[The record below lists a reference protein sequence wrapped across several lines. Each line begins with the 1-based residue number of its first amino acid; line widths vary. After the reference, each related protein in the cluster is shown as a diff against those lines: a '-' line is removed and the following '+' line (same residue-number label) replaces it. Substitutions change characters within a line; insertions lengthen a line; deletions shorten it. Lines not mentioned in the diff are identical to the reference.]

1 MRKLRRS
8 RIYDVQNFKLYKPLP
23 KLTAHRA
30 DKALPRIKATEA
42 AVVEDGSQFQRAPL
56 IVEVAG

>member
-8 RIYDVQNFKLYKPLP
+8 RIYDVQNFKLHKPLP

-30 DKALPRIKATEA
+30 DKALAKIRATEA
-42 AVVEDGSQFQRAPL
+42 AVIEDGSQFQRAAL
-56 IVEVAG
+56 IVDTPS

>member
-8 RIYDVQNFKLYKPLP
+8 RIYDVQNFKLHKPLP

-30 DKALPRIKATEA
+30 DKALAKIEATKA
-42 AVVEDGSQFQRAPL
+42 AVAEDGSQFQRTPL
-56 IVEVAG
+56 IIDVAG